1 MAGARIVNALTQWML
16 EEGIPVVRHAAAMA
30 RLRHL
35 LGAHDTPAST
45 GRGSEARQQGLVR
58 LAAPSHDTI
67 LWRNNV
73 GALLDARGVP
83 IRYGLANDTKEMNQH
98 IKSADLIGERT
109 ITITP
114 QHVGSV
120 IGQFAS
126 YEVKHES
133 WRWTGDAHEQA
144 QLRWALIVQAGGGDA
159 RFITSPDQL

>member
-1 MAGARIVNALTQWML
+1 MNALTQWML
-16 EEGIPVVRHAAAMA
+16 ELGIPATQHAAAMV

-35 LGAHDTPAST
+35 LGACDIPAST

-58 LAAPSHDTI
+58 LAAPRVDTL

-83 IRYGLANDTKEMNQH
+83 IRYGLANDTKEMNRH

-109 ITITP
+109 ITIRP
-114 QHVGSV
+114 EHIGLQF
-120 IGQFAS
+120 GQFAS

-133 WRWTGDAHEQA
+133 WKWTGDAHEWA

-159 RFITSPDQL
+159 RFLTSPDQL